1 MTRLTTILVNGRPS
15 DGLIP
20 ITDSTVLRG
29 DGCFEVLRSYGGKP
43 FALGEHLDRLER
55 SARALMIDLPERS
68 EIALWVESVSNE
80 IGDGAIRI
88 IVSRGPA
95 HGFEGEQ
102 VVAVFGQDW
111 ESPTA
116 PTSLYPLEAPW
127 HPAGREWDL
136 TGVKFLSYAPH
147 MAAVRRARAEG
158 FDDALLLTSDGLI
171 LEGPRFSVA
180 WVVDGVLET
189 TSLEIGILDSIT
201 RRYAL
206 DLAAKADIEVIEGVW
221 PLERLKSASEM
232 MALSTTQEIHPVGRV
247 GELSFEVGSITTA
260 MSEAFSQL
268 VG

>member
-1 MTRLTTILVNGRPS
+1 MNRLTTILVNGRPS

-43 FALGEHLDRLER
+43 FALAEHLDRLEM
-55 SARALMIDLPERS
+55 SARALMIDLPDRS
-68 EIALWVESVSNE
+68 DIASWVESVSAE
-80 IGDGAIRI
+80 IGDGAVRI
-88 IVSRGPA
+88 VVSRGPA
-95 HGFEGEQ
+95 QGFEGEQ

-111 ESPTA
+111 ESSTA
-116 PTSLYPLEAPW
+116 PTSLYPLEVPW

-158 FDDALLLTSDGLI
+158 FDDALLLSSDGLI

-180 WVVDGVLET
+180 WVVDQVLET

-201 RRYAL
+201 RRFAL
-206 DLAAKADIEVIEGVW
+206 DLASKAGIEVVEGVW
-221 PLERLKSASEM
+221 PLERLEAAAEM

-247 GELSFEVGSITTA
+247 GELRFEVGPVTSTL
-260 MSEAFSQL
+260 SEAFSEL